1 MPRGVSPLDEARLQ
15 GRLWTPAQSGGREPL
30 HWLDYQSDSLTM
42 SGATIT
48 GASPQRGRNRNAWA
62 TKPSGTNPT
71 LVDRNG
77 FRAARFDGSGAMT
90 HIATTGTGYVNCTY
104 IIAGKMISGGANE
117 DIVFGFGQ
125 SNASPSGSGR
135 WMYRGTNSGTMGMAG
150 WGIDILTS
158 GTSWD
163 ATGAQPH
170 VFAERKA
177 GLTTIFDRDGSLA
190 FSTRSWP
197 SNPPATNVGVLCLGG
212 ITPATTYG
220 TNMDFF
226 EVMAWEYEL
235 TDYEYLRAQAYLC
248 WKYRLPVDARNPFR
262 NRPPLIGD

>member
-1 MPRGVSPLDEARLQ
+1 MPRGVSPVDEARLQ
-15 GRLWTPAQSGGREPL
+15 GRLWTPELSGGREPL
-30 HWLDYQSDSLTM
+30 HWLDYQSDPLTM

-117 DIVFGFGQ
+117 DVVFGFGQ
-125 SNASPSGSGR
+125 SNASPFGSGR
-135 WMYRGTNSGTMGMAG
+135 WMYRGTNSDTMGLAG

-158 GTSWD
+158 GTAWD
-163 ATGAQPH
+163 IAGAQPH
-170 VFAERKA
+170 VFAVRKA
-177 GLTTIFDRDGSLA
+177 ALTTIFDSDGSLA

-212 ITPATTYG
+212 ITPAATYG

-226 EVMAWEYEL
+226 EAMAWEYEL

-248 WKYRLPVDARNPFR
+248 WKYRLPVNAGNPFR

>member
-1 MPRGVSPLDEARLQ
+1 MPRGFNPYEDAVLQ
-15 GRLWTPAQSGGREPL
+15 GRLWTPVLAENRQPL
-30 HWLDYQSDSLTM
+30 HWLDYQSDPLTI

-48 GASPQRGRNRNAWA
+48 GASPQQGRNRNSWA
-62 TKPSGTNPT
+62 TKPSGTNPS
-71 LVDRNG
+71 LAYRNG

-117 DIVFGFGQ
+117 DVVFGFGQ
-125 SNASPSGSGR
+125 SGASPAGSGR
-135 WMYRGTNSGTMGMAG
+135 WMYRTPNSDLMGLAG
-150 WGIDILTS
+150 WGIDIPTS
-158 GTSWD
+158 GTAWD
-163 ATGAQPH
+163 IAGAQPH
-170 VFAERKA
+170 VFAVRKA

-212 ITPATTYG
+212 ITPASTYG

-235 TDYEYLRAQAYLC
+235 SDYEYLRAQAYLC
-248 WKYRLPVDARNPFR
+248 WKYRLPLDSRNPFC